1 MQTADITTF
10 GLIFVSGL
18 LIESIIN
25 IVKNV
30 QEKETSWKYWAS
42 LALGI
47 MLSVLVAVNWNLD
60 LFQLVGL
67 PAGRIPFVGAVLT
80 GLILS
85 RGSNVINDL
94 IKLIQV

>member
-1 MQTADITTF
+1 MQVESLSTF
-10 GLIFVSGL
+10 GLIVIVGI

-25 IVKNV
+25 IVKNI
-30 QEKETSWKYWAS
+30 QERETSWKYWAS

-47 MLSVLVAVNWNLD
+47 LISVLVAVNWDLD
-60 LFQLVGL
+60 LFRLVGL
-67 PAGRIPFVGAVLT
+67 PEGRLPFVGAVLT
-80 GLILS
+80 GLVLS